1 MIGFWHLQLP
11 GILHLLIQSL
21 WMVFHRYDEMA
32 SKSNVEYI
40 AGGKLISCSLW
51 FLVMPFLWSCLQT
64 CLIIMPIFLSFAI
77 CWLMYYMFIVLSLGA
92 TQNSIRVAQVCLCIL
107 REFCILFKIWFNHI
121 VQITNLN
128 FCVILLQWMLQ
139 VPDATSYIG
148 SIGKDKFGE
157 EMKKNSKLAG
167 VNVSFS
173 TSSPTLLIPQL
184 SNYFES
190 QNSYLHL

>member
-1 MIGFWHLQLP
+1 
-11 GILHLLIQSL
+11 
-21 WMVFHRYDEMA
+21 
-32 SKSNVEYI
+32 
-40 AGGKLISCSLW
+40 
-51 FLVMPFLWSCLQT
+51 
-64 CLIIMPIFLSFAI
+64 
-77 CWLMYYMFIVLSLGA
+77 
-92 TQNSIRVAQVCLCIL
+92 
-107 REFCILFKIWFNHI
+107 
-121 VQITNLN
+121 
-128 FCVILLQWMLQ
+128 MLQ

-190 QNSYLHL
+190 INIYLHL